1 MSVDATKI
9 KVGDKVR
16 LRNGWVHT
24 VTEVGLQNDL
34 TYSVEVCWLGGGYA
48 YRYYTRD
55 GLYWADKQDG
65 LDIVEIIPCGNPYR
79 CQQDQSR
86 RQDSPAE
93 RRNPHCH

>member
-24 VTEVGLQNDL
+24 VTEVGPQNDF
-34 TYSVEVCWLGGGYA
+34 TYPVEVCWLGGGYV

-65 LDIVEIIPCGNPYR
+65 LDIVEIIP
-79 CQQDQSR
+79 
-86 RQDSPAE
+86 AE